1 MDNEISYSYDAKS
14 EGNIL
19 VVGRTGCGKTTF
31 VQNLGKNKMFS
42 DIKDVL
48 WISKTTLSAEQ
59 DKNIRD
65 CFVDQDVDFKY
76 LADIEEFDDI
86 LDLCQIKKLGCKEN
100 FLEEN
105 IAV

>member
-1 MDNEISYSYDAKS
+1 MDNEISYTYDAKS

-19 VVGRTGCGKTTF
+19 VVGKLVVGKQLLYRILVKIKCSVT
-31 VQNLGKNKMFS
+31 LRMFYGY
-42 DIKDVL
+42 L
-48 WISKTTLSAEQ
+48 KTTLSAEQ
-59 DKNIRD
+59 DKNISD

-86 LDLCQIKKLGCKEN
+86 LDLCQIKKPGCKEN